1 MKYTYNKIIVPIG
14 CDCHPAYVLKKL
26 DLRYTSLPFDWLNIE
41 PKVGLS
47 YVTDNIKNDFKYF
60 ISDLKINDDGYIV
73 SSHYE
78 CAEFYHEKD
87 LIENTNHQL
96 KMKRR
101 VDRFNEI
108 IKNDIAYLHMI
119 PMKTLTNQDVVNE
132 ILENIIEFQA
142 ILKPSDTLSVYIRSD
157 DKKHQNEAMYESLMN
172 KSRGL
177 NQVTVAKYIRN
188 KDKYGQW
195 GNEDK
200 YNNLLTKVGIK
211 LSKKYR

>member
-1 MKYTYNKIIVPIG
+1 MGYTYNKIIVPIG

-26 DLRYTSLPFDWLNIE
+26 NLRENNLPFDWLNIE
-41 PKVGLS
+41 PNKGLT
-47 YVTDNIKNDFKYF
+47 YITDNIKNGFKYF
-60 ISDLKINDDGYIV
+60 ISDLKVNDNGHVV

-108 IKNDIAYLHMI
+108 LKNDISYLHMI
-119 PMKTLTNQDVVNE
+119 PMKTLTNQDVVDN
-132 ILENIIEFQA
+132 ILRSIIEFKS

-157 DKKHQNEAMYESLMN
+157 DKKHQNEAMYESLIS
-172 KSRGL
+172 KSKGL
-177 NQVTVAKYIRN
+177 EQVTIAKYIRN
-188 KDKYGQW
+188 KKKYGQW
-195 GNEDK
+195 GDEDR

-211 LSKKYR
+211 LFKKYR